1 MAEPTPRPVYD
12 PTGKHQPP
20 LPEPDPPTGTDI
32 VPPDRDTATEPPP
45 RREGVVSNPDGGPE
59 VGRP

>member
-1 MAEPTPRPVYD
+1 MAEQTKQPVYD
-12 PTGKHQPP
+12 PTGKSIPI

-32 VPPDRDTATEPPP
+32 VPPDPDAEPPP

-59 VGRP
+59 VSRP

>member
-1 MAEPTPRPVYD
+1 MAEQTKQPVYD
-12 PTGKHQPP
+12 PTGKSAPI

-32 VPPDRDTATEPPP
+32 VPPDPDAEPPP

-59 VGRP
+59 VSRP